1 MSALP
6 AVHVMVHLKEATSS
20 LHEGL
25 EALPRMRRLVDSE
38 LTREEYLDLLRRFY
52 RANRICEHHL
62 RQRAAVWESR
72 GLDWSTRL
80 GKTNWLEE
88 DLRRLDPGWR
98 PSAPDDHL
106 VMTPVV
112 TATSL
117 DVTSSS
123 SSSSP
128 SPSPGNATKASVS
141 PLCAPAEPMAGTA
154 GVRAPTAA
162 PAEPDAET
170 TSEPYSGEG
179 FARAAG
185 CFYVLE
191 GATLGSRVILGLLG
205 RARERPAGDATRF
218 FQGYGPQTGER
229 WATLG
234 RDLQA
239 HLGQDE
245 EAFNQALVA
254 ASETYAFL
262 GSILGGR

>member
-1 MSALP
+1 MTATPAMNVMTRLKQATAALH
-6 AVHVMVHLKEATSS
+6 ADV
-20 LHEGL
+20 
-25 EALPRMRRLVDSE
+25 EALPRMRRLVDPE
-38 LTREEYLDLLRRFY
+38 LTREEYQDLLRRFY

-62 RQRAAVWESR
+62 RQHAAVWESR

-98 PSAPDDHL
+98 PSAPDAHL

-117 DVTSSS
+117 DGPSLR
-123 SSSSP
+123 P

-141 PLCAPAEPMAGTA
+141 PPCAPAEPMAGTA
-154 GVRAPTAA
+154 GVRTPTAA
-162 PAEPDAET
+162 PAEPDAEPA
-170 TSEPYSGEG
+170 SEPYSGEG

-245 EAFNQALVA
+245 KAFNQALVA